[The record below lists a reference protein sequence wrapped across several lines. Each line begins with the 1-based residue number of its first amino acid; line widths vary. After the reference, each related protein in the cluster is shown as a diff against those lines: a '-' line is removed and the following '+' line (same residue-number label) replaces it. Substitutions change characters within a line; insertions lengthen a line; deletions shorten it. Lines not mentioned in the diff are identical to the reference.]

1 MTVIIFVGY
10 YTDRDDDGAVN
21 QAGNA
26 ASFDEDRLLLAAD
39 ALVYGDVQA
48 AHADVQDAVVRP
60 LDLALDAGAG
70 AHENQPLIQFV
81 RQRKMIGS

>member
-1 MTVIIFVGY
+1 MTVIIFIGY
-10 YTDRDDDGAVN
+10 YTYRDDNGAVN

-26 ASFDEDRLLLAAD
+26 ASFDEDRLLLAD

-48 AHADVQDAVVRP
+48 AHADVQEAVVRP

-70 AHENQPLIQFV
+70 ANENQPLIQFA
-81 RQRKMIGS
+81 RQRKIIG

>member
-26 ASFDEDRLLLAAD
+26 ASFDEDRLLLAD

-81 RQRKMIGS
+81 RQRKMIGP